1 MQDPSKDGRAQ
12 RFWNIMMV
20 LKRKGFTI
28 NGCVALFAK
37 YPKGIA
43 ARYRGRLQHEIERA
57 WHEIRIDPP
66 PATPEA
72 NPAPVF
78 DPWQPYIV
86 PAFPL
91 NVLPSE
97 VQDFVAQQAQVIGC
111 DMSGMAMATLAI
123 FSGAIDHRSQLKMM
137 RNGNWW
143 ASPRLW
149 VLLVG
154 DPSTRRTPLINAAT
168 MPLEHQDYR
177 IQQDHQRKLAEYL
190 EAKEN
195 KKEAGEKTKLPAPTP
210 PKRYV
215 IRDTT
220 VEKLGEILARHP
232 KGALVKADEMSGW
245 LASMERYSH
254 KGGGSDRAFWLKA
267 YDGGPYTMDRISRG
281 ELFIENLS
289 VSLLGGIQ
297 PARLAEIQ
305 GLTSDGLLQRLLPV
319 MILDPTFPQDRP
331 VHDEKYGTL
340 VREMYLA
347 PHARL
352 IMTDNALVHMERL
365 RQHLSNLEKAAGGFA
380 PGFKNFVGKLYSIC
394 GTLALILHLA
404 EDPRQRFA
412 EPVEENTIEKVRC
425 LMLDFIL
432 PHAFEFYGGA
442 DGTNGDQLRQI
453 ASWILTSGKKRLVA
467 SDLTTNIAD
476 CRGLT
481 LREIQER
488 VSPLVAGGWLSPDDD
503 RNPLCRTWTV
513 TPRVHAQL
521 AERAK
526 GEEARK
532 AALAALINSPRHG
545 GGTAGS
551 RRPALDH

>member
-43 ARYRGRLQHEIERA
+43 ARYRGRLQHEIGRA
-57 WHEIRIDPP
+57 FNDIRIDPAP
-66 PATPEA
+66 TTPE
-72 NPAPVF
+72 PSLAPVF

-91 NVLPSE
+91 DVLPSE
-97 VQDFVAQQAQVIGC
+97 VQDFVAQQAEVIGC
-111 DMSGMAMATLAI
+111 DRSGMAMATLAT

-177 IQQDHQRKLAEYL
+177 IQQDYQRKLAEYL

-267 YDGGPYTMDRISRG
+267 YDGGPYTVDRINRG
-281 ELFIENLS
+281 EIFIENLS

-305 GLTSDGLLQRLLPV
+305 GLTTDGLLQRLLPV

-352 IMTDNALVHMERL
+352 IMTDDALVHMERL
-365 RQHLSNLEKAAGGFA
+365 RQHLFNLEKAAGGFA
-380 PGFKNFVGKLYSIC
+380 PGFKSFVGKLYGIC

-404 EDPRQRFA
+404 EAPRQRFA
-412 EPVEENTIEKVRC
+412 EPVEENTIEKVRR

-432 PHAFEFYGGA
+432 PHGFEFYGGA

-488 VSPLVAGGWLSPDDD
+488 VSPLVAGGWLTPDDEF
-503 RNPLCRTWTV
+503 NPLCRVWTV

-532 AALAALINSPRHG
+532 AALAALINSPRQG
-545 GGTAGS
+545 GDD
-551 RRPALDH
+551 PH

>member
-1 MQDPSKDGRAQ
+1 MTIAQSPRPDKFPPEITELRLQLRRNGFEPLPVSGKTSVMKGWPHTDEEIREWGWPWSDQEEIQRWPAFYPRATSTGLDAEFTPGLYINIWIESAAKAVEDLAREFFAQHGDIHVQLGLPAGELSNRRLILLRTDEPFAKLSRTLIAPDDDSKQTIEVLGDGEHYAVDGDVNGSITTPRTLYRWTGGNLATIDRKNLPYVPREDMERFLEAATKLLVEQFSFVQHTATIELEWLRRQFAKQRAQIEAYKAANPEPTAKTLQEIRKVLVELKEHDKKHNLNITVDDILCYLKKYYFQLIMLWRHPPERLRHHVETLWAELGEEERNESNIPPDTLAAMQDPSKDGRAQ

-195 KKEAGEKTKLPAPTP
+195 KKEAGEKTKLPAST
-210 PKRYV
+210 
-215 IRDTT
+215 
-220 VEKLGEILARHP
+220 
-232 KGALVKADEMSGW
+232 
-245 LASMERYSH
+245 
-254 KGGGSDRAFWLKA
+254 
-267 YDGGPYTMDRISRG
+267 
-281 ELFIENLS
+281 
-289 VSLLGGIQ
+289 
-297 PARLAEIQ
+297 
-305 GLTSDGLLQRLLPV
+305 
-319 MILDPTFPQDRP
+319 
-331 VHDEKYGTL
+331 
-340 VREMYLA
+340 
-347 PHARL
+347 
-352 IMTDNALVHMERL
+352 
-365 RQHLSNLEKAAGGFA
+365 
-380 PGFKNFVGKLYSIC
+380 
-394 GTLALILHLA
+394 
-404 EDPRQRFA
+404 
-412 EPVEENTIEKVRC
+412 
-425 LMLDFIL
+425 
-432 PHAFEFYGGA
+432 
-442 DGTNGDQLRQI
+442 
-453 ASWILTSGKKRLVA
+453 
-467 SDLTTNIAD
+467 
-476 CRGLT
+476 
-481 LREIQER
+481 
-488 VSPLVAGGWLSPDDD
+488 
-503 RNPLCRTWTV
+503 
-513 TPRVHAQL
+513 
-521 AERAK
+521 
-526 GEEARK
+526 
-532 AALAALINSPRHG
+532 
-545 GGTAGS
+545 
-551 RRPALDH
+551 